1 MVGAAVNRLSNLAA
15 GLAPTGAPGTLRE
28 MRLPRRLF
36 TLMPLTA
43 LLPDIAA
50 AAPTVLPLWP
60 EGVPPAVHADA
71 PAARGTLPPEQV
83 DAAGGIRHV
92 AQPTLTVVAPAV
104 DRANGTAVIVCPGGG
119 YSYLSMNREGTQYA
133 AWLSTL
139 GITTFLLKS
148 RLEDWGHPAPLQDVL
163 RALRLVRSR
172 AAEFGIDP
180 GRIGVMG
187 SSAGGHLAASAS
199 TLYDHPDGRTSAALD
214 ALSARPD
221 FAVLVYPVI
230 TMTDPAAHPGSR
242 RALLGSNPSP
252 AARALL
258 SLELQVSPSTPPTLL
273 LHTQGDKTVP
283 MQNSLM
289 YFDALTRAGVPAELH
304 VFEQGGHG
312 IGMRE
317 GLGSASNWPRRVEEW
332 MGQRGLR

>member
-1 MVGAAVNRLSNLAA
+1 M
-15 GLAPTGAPGTLRE
+15 P
-28 MRLPRRLF
+28 LPRRLF
-36 TLMPLTA
+36 TLMPLSA
-43 LLPDIAA
+43 LLPTPGA
-50 AAPTVLPLWP
+50 AAPAPALLQGSVIPLWP
-60 EGVPPAVHADA
+60 EGVPAAVRPDA
-71 PAARGTLPPEQV
+71 PAARGALTPETV
-83 DAAGGIRHV
+83 DAQGGIRHV
-92 AQPTLTVVAPAV
+92 AVPTLTVVPPAI
-104 DRANGTAVIVCPGGG
+104 DRPNGTAVVLCPGGG
-119 YSYLSMNREGTQYA
+119 YSYLSMNREGHQVA

-139 GITTFLLKS
+139 GLTTFLLKS

-172 AAEFGIDP
+172 AAEFGVDP
-180 GRIGVMG
+180 SRIGVMG

-199 TLYDHPDGRTSAALD
+199 TLFDHPEGRTGAALD
-214 ALSARPD
+214 AISARPD

-242 RALLGSNPSP
+242 RALLGDAPSP

-258 SLELQVSPSTPPTLL
+258 SLEQQVSPNTPPTLL

-283 MQNSLM
+283 AQNSLM

-317 GLGSASNWPRRVEEW
+317 GLGTASAWPRRAEDW
-332 MGQRGLR
+332 LHQRGLLSAAGKR